1 MQFMQFIFKII
12 GFISIAL
19 MIFSVYIMIKSM
31 RRDQRIKVRSL
42 LIPVFSSLIFLVLY
56 VVILKSVRL
65 SPWSF
70 LLGLVGLAAGILW
83 SKTTLM
89 SLKNNNVVG
98 KRSPWYLVI
107 WGVTIAVTQLLSM
120 TASPGTVAIGIS
132 TIFFSTGLNIGTNS
146 SLLVRRQKLV
156 SGIQMLDKS
165 ANVSRVTGAP
175 PQKPALGTKP
185 QQSIC
190 LACGK
195 VNAAGL
201 KYCIYCGHVLA
212 DGKTQLL
219 SKPVKQNSCLKCGFP
234 IQSSLKFCTNC
245 GQKSAQKG

>member
-156 SGIQMLDKS
+156 SGIQLQ
-165 ANVSRVTGAP
+165 V
-175 PQKPALGTKP
+175 KPVNASGIASKIDQELASSISLK
-185 QQSIC
+185 QQGC
-190 LACGK
+190 PNCGK
-195 VNAAGL
+195 TNNSGLKFCVKCGQPLDRGLAPIISKPMLGNSCLNCGFPTQSGL
-201 KYCIYCGHVLA
+201 KYC
-212 DGKTQLL
+212 TR
-219 SKPVKQNSCLKCGFP
+219 
-234 IQSSLKFCTNC
+234 C
-245 GQKSAQKG
+245 GQKLAQKG

>member
-12 GFISIAL
+12 GFISIGL
-19 MIFSVYIMIKSM
+19 MILSVYIMIKSM

-42 LIPVFSSLIFLVLY
+42 LIPVLSSLIFLVLY

-120 TASPGTVAIGIS
+120 TASSGTVAIGIS

-156 SGIQMLDKS
+156 SGIQMQHKL
-165 ANVSRVTGAP
+165 
-175 PQKPALGTKP
+175 
-185 QQSIC
+185 
-190 LACGK
+190 
-195 VNAAGL
+195 VNAPA
-201 KYCIYCGHVLA
+201 IVS
-212 DGKTQLL
+212 KT
-219 SKPVKQNSCLKCGFP
+219 
-234 IQSSLKFCTNC
+234 
-245 GQKSAQKG
+245 GQKSASNTGLKKLDCPNCGRTSISGLKFCVNCGQALARSPAPIISKTFVGNSCLNCGFPMQPGLRFCTRCGQKLSQKG